1 MTPRTVAPARN
12 PAMTFV
18 RFCHRKG
25 SISARGAINV
35 NAQGGLKGMSGIPP
49 VFPKLRSS
57 SSTCLGEYGSPPES
71 SILPA
76 DQYWTKSLVCRIA
89 ERAKLAI
96 SQANNNSAVI
106 SSTQRLLL
114 GITGI
119 DAHPA
124 VQPA

>member
-1 MTPRTVAPARN
+1 
-12 PAMTFV
+12 
-18 RFCHRKG
+18 
-25 SISARGAINV
+25 
-35 NAQGGLKGMSGIPP
+35 MSGIPP